1 MHRVQGLSPQVRAA
15 HQICTPRA
23 PAERKAQA
31 GARRGQV
38 RAEGSLVGVERQGV
52 RRRGRGGLR
61 AARRIPVL
69 RAVPVDADVL
79 LAGQALR
86 VVLPEL
92 VALRDALAEG
102 LALLRGHG
110 GLEGRGALDD
120 ADRVL
125 ERGLLRGAVLR
136 ARLHV
141 RHVERA
147 VRLDLR
153 EVVHDG
159 LVLALGHGEVLV
171 RLLDLLLRGRHR
183 LLVRGDAL
191 RELLLLLRERLH
203 GRLIRRLRLA
213 LVVNGRVHLLR
224 RLLLDELK
232 HLDDVAARVALP
244 LHIRVVAPALRLA
257 LHGLALEQRFAVE
270 LLHVEVAALP
280 VEPLLLRRGALEPA
294 GRVEPDALRHL
305 RARLLQLVHALA
317 RQALDVRAAGV
328 RLPVHDVGV
337 AALARV
343 QVGVVLL
350 EYADGPRQDL
360 LRLLRVRQRRL
371 EDRVRRLAGLR
382 LRGLRLAA
390 RGQVRRRRLDVVL
403 RVRQHR
409 VQVAEVG
416 REGADVRLLVAL
428 VLLVRRL
435 LVVAP
440 RDLGLVVLLLLGNER
455 DGLVDHLE
463 HLREGVPRGGVGRDL
478 REAQGVERPRRGAER
493 LHDRLAASPRAA
505 AVRVVAAHQG
515 LLEEEQRARAAGA
528 GGVHGPEG
536 VARVVRVEDRDG
548 LGDRR
553 LLPRAQRHAL
563 LVLLLLHRA
572 AVGEVRHEGL
582 VLRLE
587 ALRGLEL
594 LGGRGDLL
602 GVRADQLLLR
612 ALRLGHL
619 RELRLLHLHEV
630 VVLRL
635 RLLLRRARGREV
647 RLEGVEHVLQHAHD
661 LPGLGVVVPRSL
673 DERLE
678 LRALVLGEEEG
689 RLAQGLLHVLGE
701 GGDAALLR
709 EQPHAE
715 LLPRLIRGS
724 VRGLRLE
731 HGLRV
736 RRGVIRREHRVV
748 RAATHGLVRPDV
760 LQELD
765 SALELVNP
773 GDHVRLGGEEV
784 RVLLVADGGGLLARS
799 LVVVHVLLEL
809 RHLLAEL
816 RVARAAVGQQGLHAL
831 DARGGISDGGR
842 LLLRG
847 LVAKTLEGRVHV
859 TVLLP
864 VGLALV
870 QHALQQLHHLGDSL
884 VLPFTKSQR
893 RSSGEEQE
901 NPHLASRP
909 AFGTADLLP

>member
-52 RRRGRGGLR
+52 RRGGRGGLR

-69 RAVPVDADVL
+69 SAVPVDADVL

-110 GLEGRGALDD
+110 GLESRGALND

-171 RLLDLLLRGRHR
+171 RLLDLLLRGRNR

-224 RLLLDELK
+224 RLLLDELE

-244 LHIRVVAPALRLA
+244 LHVGVVAPGLGLT
-257 LHGLALEQRFAVE
+257 LHGLLLQQRLGVE

-280 VEPLLLRRGALEPA
+280 VEPLLLRRGTLEPA
-294 GRVEPDALRHL
+294 GRVEPDALRHR
-305 RARLLQLVHALA
+305 RARLLQLVHALPG
-317 RQALDVRAAGV
+317 QALDVRAAGV
-328 RLPVHDVGV
+328 RLPVHHVGV
-337 AALARV
+337 AALAGV
-343 QVGVVLL
+343 EPGVVLL
-350 EYADGPRQDL
+350 QHADGARQDL

-382 LRGLRLAA
+382 LRRLRRAVRLE
-390 RGQVRRRRLDVVL
+390 VRRRRLDVVL
-403 RVRQHR
+403 RVREDR

-416 REGADVRLLVAL
+416 RERADVRLLVPL

-435 LVVAP
+435 LIVAP
-440 RDLGLVVLLLLGNER
+440 GDLHLVVLLLLVDEGH
-455 DGLVDHLE
+455 GLVDHRE
-463 HLREGVPRGGVGRDL
+463 HLREGVPRGGVGRDAGQ
-478 REAQGVERPRRGAER
+478 AQGAELARRGAQG
-493 LHDRLAASPRAA
+493 LHDRLAAGARAV

-528 GGVHGPEG
+528 GGVHAAEG
-536 VARVVRVEDRDG
+536 VARVVRVEDRDR

-553 LLPRAQRHAL
+553 LLGSAQRHAL

-572 AVGEVRHEGL
+572 AVREVRHEGL
-582 VLRLE
+582 VLLLE
-587 ALRGLEL
+587 ARRGVEL

-602 GVRADQLLLR
+602 GVRADELLLR
-612 ALRLGHL
+612 AVRLRHL
-619 RELRLLHLHEV
+619 IELRLLHPHEG
-630 VVLRL
+630 VVLVL
-635 RLLLRRARGREV
+635 RLLLRGAGRREV
-647 RLEGVEHVLQHAHD
+647 RLEGVEQIF
-661 LPGLGVVVPRSL
+661 S
-673 DERLE
+673 
-678 LRALVLGEEEG
+678 
-689 RLAQGLLHVLGE
+689 
-701 GGDAALLR
+701 
-709 EQPHAE
+709 
-715 LLPRLIRGS
+715 
-724 VRGLRLE
+724 
-731 HGLRV
+731 
-736 RRGVIRREHRVV
+736 
-748 RAATHGLVRPDV
+748 TY
-760 LQELD
+760 
-765 SALELVNP
+765 
-773 GDHVRLGGEEV
+773 
-784 RVLLVADGGGLLARS
+784 ADN
-799 LVVVHVLLEL
+799 
-809 RHLLAEL
+809 
-816 RVARAAVGQQGLHAL
+816 Q
-831 DARGGISDGGR
+831 
-842 LLLRG
+842 
-847 LVAKTLEGRVHV
+847 
-859 TVLLP
+859 
-864 VGLALV
+864 
-870 QHALQQLHHLGDSL
+870 
-884 VLPFTKSQR
+884 
-893 RSSGEEQE
+893 
-901 NPHLASRP
+901 
-909 AFGTADLLP
+909 